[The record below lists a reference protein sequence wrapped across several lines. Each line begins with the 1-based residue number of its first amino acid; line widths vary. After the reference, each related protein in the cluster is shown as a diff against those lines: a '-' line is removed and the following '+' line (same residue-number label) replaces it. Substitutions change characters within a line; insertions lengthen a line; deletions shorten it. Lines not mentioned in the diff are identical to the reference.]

1 MDIRKQLNHF
11 RSSIKEQICHTIT
24 DIYKKQNN
32 GILPNFSEWGE
43 VCIDSTDIKKHIKI
57 NVEVNN
63 TFDSETIFE
72 QWVIQ
77 SYVVTLNFNL
87 YFICEDKEI
96 EWKELST
103 DDLVGICEQLNIV
116 NNNFTPDNRG

>member
-1 MDIRKQLNHF
+1 MDIRKQLNLF

-32 GILPNFSEWGE
+32 GVLPFFSEGEE

-72 QWVIQ
+72 QWLIQ
-77 SYVVTLNFNL
+77 SYIVTLDFNL
-87 YFICEDKEI
+87 YFICEDNEI
-96 EWKELST
+96 EWNELTT

-116 NNNFTPDNRG
+116 NNSLK